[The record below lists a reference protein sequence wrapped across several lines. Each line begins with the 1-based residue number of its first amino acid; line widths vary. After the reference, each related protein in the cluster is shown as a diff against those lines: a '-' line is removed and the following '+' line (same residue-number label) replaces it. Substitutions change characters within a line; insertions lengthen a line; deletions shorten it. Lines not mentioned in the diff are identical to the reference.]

1 MGINAEPWSW
11 GFTRPSPITPKYI
24 VCNADEGEPG
34 TIKDRYI
41 MEGDPHRVLEGM
53 AIAGYAVGASVGY
66 IYCRGEYYLSMYR
79 LNKAIEAAEATD
91 GNIPNPWAARIA
103 APSSEDCG
111 FSSVETG
118 FP

>member
-1 MGINAEPWSW
+1 MISVNGK
-11 GFTRPSPITPKYI
+11 RL
-24 VCNADEGEPG
+24 EPG

-79 LNKAIEAAEATD
+79 LNKAIEMAEHQPA
-91 GNIPNPWAARIA
+91 NRVIVRIIERT
-103 APSSEDCG
+103 S
-111 FSSVETG
+111 
-118 FP
+118 